1 MNIQIYN
8 GVFTKEQHEYIV
20 AQTVLGSTW
29 QFSGYSNTPNS
40 AKFWYMDLN
49 NNEVFAKDFLQ
60 RIEELTKQQFE
71 LDKVY
76 ANGQT
81 HGLSGEM
88 HQDVAGGNGTWRT
101 FLYYVGPEWKPGWG
115 GATAFHDV
123 KTGGIQLIYPTPNAG
138 VLFDSEI
145 WHQGQEPT
153 RACYELRITVAWKL
167 KLK

>member
-1 MNIQIYN
+1 MTIQMYN
-8 GVFTKEQHEYIV
+8 GVFTKEQHEHIV
-20 AQTVLGSTW
+20 AQTLLGSTW

-49 NNEVFAKDFLQ
+49 NNDFFSKDLLQ
-60 RIEELTKQQFE
+60 QIETLTQQQFE

-88 HQDVAGGNGTWRT
+88 HQDVAGGDGTWRT
-101 FLYYVGPEWKPGWG
+101 FLYYACPHWKPEWG
-115 GATAFHDV
+115 GNTVFHNPT
-123 KTGGIQLIYPTPNAG
+123 TGELQMIYPTPNLG
-138 VLFDSEI
+138 VLFDSEL

-153 RACYELRITVAWKL
+153 RACYELRVTIAWKL